1 MKQMESEVGSGDE
14 IAPAALKSHF
24 EIEVQLD

>member
-1 MKQMESEVGSGDE
+1 MESEVGLGDE

-24 EIEVQLD
+24 EVEVQLD